1 MHPNVFFVVFLLYN
15 VCVYIYMHF
24 CTCVRA
30 CLFSFL
36 VGLVW
41 FGLVVCC
48 FVWFGFGWLHM
59 VAWLVVDVLFHL
71 GGRLTSTSNN

>member
-1 MHPNVFFVVFLLYN
+1 M
-15 VCVYIYMHF
+15 CVYIYICIFVH
-24 CTCVRA
+24 VYALA
-30 CLFSFL
+30 CFL
-36 VGLVW
+36 SWLVW